1 MQLHRFSTKEEAMV
15 YLMKTHNPDG
25 VAIKFKGDSKYT
37 VIFADELYHDSQER
51 DDYFTFK
58 ELCETVAGMI
68 SVGIDFNCYL
78 VQHQE
83 NNPNYF

>member
-1 MQLHRFSTKEEAMV
+1 MQLHRFTTKEEAMV
-15 YLMKTHNPDG
+15 YLMSQHNPDG

-58 ELCETVAGMI
+58 DLCETVAGMI
-68 SVGIDFNCYL
+68 TTGIDFAPYL
-78 VQHQE
+78 VIHQA
-83 NNPNYF
+83 NKINF